1 MKERKKQVKKIDARF
16 QKYHATLSAK
26 AKELD
31 IRINGLGEPLPPHDQ
46 GDLANG
52 SVAKEMAA
60 AFQDIRTKL
69 SFLIRLAI
77 ERMQQGSY
85 DTCLNCEEEIPPRR
99 LEAVPWTP
107 FCAACQDRLD
117 RGKLQ
122 EYHQYAL
129 PTPALSSRSILP
141 S

>member
-1 MKERKKQVKKIDARF
+1 MKKIDVRF
-16 QKYHATLSAK
+16 QKYHTTLSAK

-31 IRINGLGEPLPPHDQ
+31 LRIDGLGEPLPPHDQ

-69 SFLIRLAI
+69 AFLIRLAI
-77 ERMQQGSY
+77 ERMQQGVY

-117 RGKLQ
+117 KGKLAD
-122 EYHQYAL
+122 YHQYAL
-129 PTPALSSRSILP
+129 PSPALNSRSILP

>member
-1 MKERKKQVKKIDARF
+1 MKKIDARF

-107 FCAACQDRLD
+107 FCAACARIWTAHSD
-117 RGKLQ
+117 
-122 EYHQYAL
+122 A
-129 PTPALSSRSILP
+129 
-141 S
+141 

>member
-1 MKERKKQVKKIDARF
+1 MKKIDARF
-16 QKYHATLSAK
+16 QKYHTTLSAK

-31 IRINGLGEPLPPHDQ
+31 LRIDGLGEPLPPHDQ

-77 ERMQQGSY
+77 ERMQQGI
-85 DTCLNCEEEIPPRR
+85 TTLPQ
-99 LEAVPWTP
+99 L
-107 FCAACQDRLD
+107 
-117 RGKLQ
+117 RGRNSAPQGKRYLFSAS
-122 EYHQYAL
+122 ESVFSGKFSL
-129 PTPALSSRSILP
+129 KSK
-141 S
+141 